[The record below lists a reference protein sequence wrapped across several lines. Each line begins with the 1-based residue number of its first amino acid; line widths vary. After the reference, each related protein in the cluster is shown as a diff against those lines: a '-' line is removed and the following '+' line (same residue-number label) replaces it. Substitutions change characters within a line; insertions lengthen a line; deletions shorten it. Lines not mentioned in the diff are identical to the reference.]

1 MSLFSFTFGLFL
13 AVVAVAYFLVP
24 ARYQW
29 VLLLAASYLF
39 YLCSGWQGLVYLLVT
54 TCSTYG
60 AALLL
65 EKQQAACNT
74 AIQAAQPPLDRQQ
87 KAVLKARCT
96 RHKRLVLAGG
106 LVLNFGILGVIKYTD
121 FVLSNLN
128 GLLAEPLPQVE
139 FLLPLGISFYTFQSM
154 GYLIDVYRGRAA
166 AQHSLPRFALFVSY
180 FPQMIQ
186 GPINRYGALSKELFA
201 PHAWDYARVKSG
213 LLRILWGYFKKLVV
227 AERIAIPVNQIFDN
241 FALEGYTGFTVFL
254 GALLYSVQIYA
265 DFSGGMDIVFGVSE
279 IFGIQMTENFRRPF
293 MARSVAEFWQR
304 WHITLG
310 AWMRE
315 YLFYP
320 LALSKPFGRMG
331 KALRKR
337 CGNYIGKVFPPCL
350 ASFIVF
356 LIVGIWHGAG
366 WRYIVYGVW
375 QATFV
380 STATLLEGPYAA
392 VRRKLHV
399 NTACT
404 SWKLFQMGRTVLIVA
419 LARYLSRAGSLTQ
432 ALEMYA
438 ATFSEFNPWVLVDGT
453 LFTLGLDAANFI
465 VMLLAMA
472 VLFAVDIANERGIV
486 VRQAIARQDVLFRW
500 TAYLAGIFVIV
511 VFGVYGPGYNA
522 SAFIYAG
529 F

>member
-1 MSLFSFTFGLFL
+1 MSLFSFTFGVFL
-13 AVVAVAYFLVP
+13 AAVAAVYFLVP
-24 ARYQW
+24 GRCQW
-29 VLLLAASYLF
+29 MLLLAASYLF
-39 YLCSGWQGLVYLLVT
+39 YACSGWQGLVYLLVT

-60 AALLL
+60 AARLL
-65 EKQQAACNT
+65 EKQQAACNA
-74 AIQAAQPPLDRQQ
+74 AIQAAQPPLDRGQ
-87 KAVLKARCT
+87 KNARKAACT
-96 RHKRLVLAGG
+96 RQKRWVLAGG
-106 LVLNFGILGVIKYTD
+106 LLLNFGILGVIKYTD
-121 FVLSNLN
+121 FVISNLN
-128 GLLAEPLPQVE
+128 GVLAQPLPQAD

-154 GYLIDVYRGRAA
+154 GYLIDVYRGKTPAE
-166 AQHSLPRFALFVSY
+166 HSLPRFALFVSY
-180 FPQMIQ
+180 FPQIVQ
-186 GPINRYGALSKELFA
+186 GPINRYHTLAKDLFA

-213 LLRILWGYFKKLVV
+213 LLRILWGFFKKLVV
-227 AERIAIPVNQIFDN
+227 AERIAIPVNQIFDE
-241 FALEGYTGFTVFL
+241 FAAEGYTGFLVFL

-310 AWMRE
+310 AWMRD

-320 LALSKPFGRMG
+320 LALSKPFNRMG
-331 KALRKR
+331 KALRKHG
-337 CGNYIGKVFPPCL
+337 GNYLGKVFPPCL

-375 QATFV
+375 QAAFV
-380 STATLLEGPYAA
+380 STATLLEGPYEAM
-392 VRRKLHV
+392 RRKLHV

-404 SWKLFQMGRTVLIVA
+404 SWKVFQMARTILIVA

-438 ATFSEFNPWVLVDGT
+438 ATAAEFNPWVLVDGT
-453 LFTLGLDAANFI
+453 LFTLGLDAPNFLL
-465 VMLLAMA
+465 MLLAMA
-472 VLFAVDIANERGIV
+472 VLFAVDIANEHGVV
-486 VRQAIARQDVLFRW
+486 VREQIARQDIVFRW
-500 TAYLAGIFVIV
+500 AVYLLGIFAVV
-511 VFGVYGPGYNA
+511 VFGVYGPGYDA
-522 SAFIYAG
+522 GAFIYAG